1 MFNGSSETDYQSTKI
16 DNDGFW
22 PNVDVGDFEK
32 RRGLPAAQDPE
43 RIANALVVSM
53 AEVNKQLTSLKAE
66 YIEQGY
72 SEASAVPVTPSI
84 NGRNRLVIQYEAAVF
99 SRAKADLLPDIAT
112 VHLRKE
118 GDHLAERSEEVKHE
132 LLAESERAIR
142 NMCGMN
148 RSSVTLL

>member
-1 MFNGSSETDYQSTKI
+1 MFSGSSDTDYQSTEI
-16 DNDGFW
+16 VNDDFW
-22 PNVDVGDFEK
+22 PNVEVGDFEK

-53 AEVNKQLTSLKAE
+53 AEVNKQLNSLKAE

-72 SEASAVPVTPSI
+72 SKASEVPATPSI
-84 NGRNRLVIQYEAAVF
+84 NGKNRVVIQYEAAVF

-112 VHLRKE
+112 VHQRKE
-118 GDHLAERSEEVKHE
+118 GDHLADRSEEIKHE